1 VTDVQA
7 ITVNGVVT
15 DVDGES
21 RLVGSRC
28 GDCGTHAFPVQ
39 ATCPRC
45 GAAMFQTALP
55 ATGAVW
61 SCTVQRIRPKPP
73 YEGPDEFEPFA
84 VGYVDLGP
92 LRVESR
98 LEGKPVADWKIGE
111 AVRLAACA
119 AGPDGQ
125 VWSFRF
131 VPSVAVP
138 A

>member
-1 VTDVQA
+1 MTDVQA
-7 ITVNGVVT
+7 IVVSGVVT
-15 DVDGES
+15 EVDGER
-21 RLVGSRC
+21 RLAGSRC
-28 GDCGTHAFPVQ
+28 GACDTHAFPIQ

-45 GAAMFQTALP
+45 GEAMFETALP

-73 YEGPDEFEPFA
+73 YEGPDDFEPFA

-92 LRVESR
+92 VRVESR
-98 LEGKPVADWKIGE
+98 LEGKPVAEWRIGE
-111 AVRLAACA
+111 PVQLAAGA

-131 VPSVAVP
+131 VPSTAVP